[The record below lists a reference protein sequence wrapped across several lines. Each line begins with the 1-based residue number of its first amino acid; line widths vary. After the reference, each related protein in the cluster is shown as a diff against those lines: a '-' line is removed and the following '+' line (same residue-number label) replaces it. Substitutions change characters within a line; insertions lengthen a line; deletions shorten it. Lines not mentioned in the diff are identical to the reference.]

1 MSHPPNSQDH
11 NNTTIQQQH
20 NKRVAGALLLRTS
33 PRFVSGQGGPPKKRH
48 KVNRDR
54 DNPPERADPDDDG
67 RRVTRS
73 RVAKAGRSSSG
84 DNAEGRDCGDTRMT
98 EAVPRE
104 GSPRSSAEGTAAE
117 DPIPVVSRPVP
128 MKVQA
133 PVIVQQQRPQNAQPR
148 PAAPMSAAELAARAE
163 RRAAWPLRGILE
175 PGENDCLFGR
185 GGGTNHHP
193 GNKVYRQLVE
203 GRKAKYMASK
213 RLDKPL
219 VAMEIIDEWRALDPP
234 GRFLKQD
241 DHTKVWNDVGDKK
254 AREKTSQALREKQ
267 IVSAGGPAASAES
280 AGAPGPPPPPPPP
293 QRQARFEPGTTS
305 PVSRNNK
312 RPVMGRDHS
321 LGTTEPGVDVSL
333 AGFSWDE
340 GDDQPEIASEPSAPA
355 QQQQPQFQGEYH
367 GGYGKPPPLPPP
379 PPPSSYQYPE
389 DGQQQHRPPPYYHD
403 PYYGPHYHYH
413 HPPPHTPGSHGGH
426 PPPMSPYGY
435 HPHYSPS
442 HAQHAQHYGP
452 RPPQFCR
459 DREHS
464 LQSNPLNGATTEQAQ
479 KPDTFREREGGGA
492 SSSRAGSYEDA
503 AGGSSGSAAAA
514 PGYGESSPHYYS
526 HPPPP
531 HGYHYP
537 PPPHGP
543 PHGSPYHPP
552 HTGSGSAF
560 GPYGERRPD
569 ENAQRM
575 YDRRDGGSSSSAH
588 SMVERQRSLATSA
601 AARASVG
608 SSTDYSRI
616 ADLIVRDSSEKTEA
630 TATETTKGGSWDE
643 HGVKDEAEASS
654 VPRSNSMPPEK
665 NNLEESFV
673 PPRPT
678 SGAVEVEKPSLMRKI
693 SGGALHRP
701 NEQLTP
707 PSDGVCRP
715 EPVKRETSNQP
726 ESLETKRSVKRVVL
740 SRDKSQ
746 ISKNLKEQQQ
756 ASGESS
762 AQPSVKLTKA
772 EMLDRR
778 LSVEINRLG
787 IGNGDASGDGDE
799 GNVGAL
805 PPSMMDRLTTEDMVN
820 SFIDGDLEGLEDDP
834 VVASGGRTSG
844 SPPTISAPG
853 PTARLTTMD
862 KIAMEVLDGKPPS
875 DWDAESLNLV
885 DSDEAGASVAAA
897 DVDSETASRWLKSG
911 SKSGSM

>member
-1 MSHPPNSQDH
+1 MSHPSASRDRDH
-11 NNTTIQQQH
+11 NDTKLQQQH
-20 NKRVAGALLLRTS
+20 NKRVAGALLRTS
-33 PRFVSGQGGPPKKRH
+33 PRFVSSQGGPPKKRH
-48 KVNRDR
+48 RLNRDR
-54 DNPPERADPDDDG
+54 DNPPERVESDSDAG

-73 RVAKAGRSSSG
+73 RAARANRNRGSREGENRHPES
-84 DNAEGRDCGDTRMT
+84 EGRDCGDTRMA

-104 GSPRSSAEGTAAE
+104 GSPRCAETAAGTGGDSAE
-117 DPIPVVSRPVP
+117 PIPVASQPVP
-128 MKVQA
+128 RRVQA
-133 PVIVQQQRPQNAQPR
+133 PVIVGVRREQPSAR
-148 PAAPMSAAELAARAE
+148 ASAPPSAAELARRAE
-163 RRAAWPLRGILE
+163 RRAAWPLQGILE

-193 GNKVYRQLVE
+193 GNKRYRQMVE
-203 GRKAKYMASK
+203 GRKARYMASK

-219 VAMEIIDEWRALDPP
+219 VAMEIINEWRALDPP

-241 DHTKVWNDVGDKK
+241 EHTKCWNDVGDKK

-267 IVSAGGPAASAES
+267 IVAAAET
-280 AGAPGPPPPPPPP
+280 AAAPPPPPP

-305 PVSRNNK
+305 PVSRHNK
-312 RPVMGRDHS
+312 RPVMARNHS

-340 GDDQPEIASEPSAPA
+340 GDDQPPPPADSSARA
-355 QQQQPQFQGEYH
+355 GAQPQFQGEYRGG
-367 GGYGKPPPLPPP
+367 GGYAKPPPLPPP
-379 PPPSSYQYPE
+379 PPPSSYRYPE
-389 DGQQQHRPPPYYHD
+389 DGQQQQRPPYYD

-413 HPPPHTPGSHGGH
+413 HHPPPHTPGGHGGH
-426 PPPMSPYGY
+426 PPPPSPYAY

-442 HAQHAQHYGP
+442 HAQHRQPAHYGP
-452 RPPQFCR
+452 RPPQFRR

-464 LQSNPLNGATTEQAQ
+464 LQSNPLKGATTAQSQ
-479 KPDTFREREGGGA
+479 KPDTFREGGDKGA
-492 SSSRAGSYEDA
+492 ARAGSYGDA
-503 AGGSSGSAAAA
+503 AGGPGPGSAA
-514 PGYGESSPHYYS
+514 PGYGESNPHYYS

-531 HGYHYP
+531 HGYYPPPPAVGGYP

-543 PHGSPYHPP
+543 PPYQPP
-552 HTGSGSAF
+552 RGGSGSAF
-560 GPYGERRPD
+560 GPYAERQPD
-569 ENAQRM
+569 ESAQRM

-616 ADLIVRDSSEKTEA
+616 ADLIVRDSSEKTA
-630 TATETTKGGSWDE
+630 ASTTTRGGSWDE
-643 HGVKDEAEASS
+643 RGASDEAVASS
-654 VPRSNSMPPEK
+654 VVPRSNSMPPLET
-665 NNLEESFV
+665 NLKESFV

-678 SGAVEVEKPSLMRKI
+678 SGGAAVEVEKPSLMKKI

-701 NEQLTP
+701 NGQLKP

-746 ISKNLKEQQQ
+746 VSKNLKEQQQ

-762 AQPSVKLTKA
+762 AQPSLKLTKA

-787 IGNGDASGDGDE
+787 IGGGDAGGDGE

-805 PPSMMDRLTTEDMVN
+805 PLDRITTEDMVEE
-820 SFIDGDLEGLEDDP
+820 FIQNGDLEGIEDDP
-834 VVASGGRTSG
+834 VLLA
-844 SPPTISAPG
+844 PAPG
-853 PTARLTTMD
+853 PAGRISTMD
-862 KIAMEVLDGKPPS
+862 KFAMEVLDGKPPS
-875 DWDAESLNLV
+875 DWDESLNLV
-885 DSDEAGASVAAA
+885 DSDEAGAVAA
-897 DVDSETASRWLKSG
+897 DVDSETASKWLKSG
-911 SKSGSM
+911 SM